1 ARRLIGGRA
10 ALMSKIEKPSA
21 VADIDRIVEMSD
33 GCMVARGDLGVEI
46 PAEDVPIA
54 QVRIVQANR
63 AAGKP
68 VIVATQMLDSMVGS
82 PTPTRAE
89 AADVAKAVHDGADA
103 VMLSAESAVGLY
115 PIETVTM
122 MARIVTRAERDDTA
136 FRNLM
141 TAGRP
146 DPEPTG
152 ADAITHA
159 AARVAETIGAA
170 AIVAYSMTGSTV
182 LRAARERPSAPILGL
197 TPQQDVARRL
207 TMSWGVRP
215 MIGEDAH
222 DFEDMVT
229 TAVGAARTALG
240 APEDGKLVVIAGVPF
255 GTPGATN
262 ILRIANMR

>member
-1 ARRLIGGRA
+1 
-10 ALMSKIEKPSA
+10 MSKIEKPSA

-68 VIVATQMLDSMVGS
+68 VIVATQMLDSMVKS

-103 VMLSAESAVGLY
+103 VMLSAESAVGDY
-115 PIETVTM
+115 PLETVSM

-141 TAGRP
+141 AAGRP
-146 DPEPTG
+146 APEPTG
-152 ADAITHA
+152 ADAITRA
-159 AARVAETIGAA
+159 AAQVAQTIDAA
-170 AIVAYSMTGSTV
+170 AIVAYSLTGSTV
-182 LRAARERPSAPILGL
+182 LRAARERPVAPIIGL
-197 TPQQDVARRL
+197 SPNADVARRL
-207 TMSWGVRP
+207 TLSWGVRP
-215 MIGEDAH
+215 VVGEDAH
-222 DFEDMVT
+222 DFEQMVAF
-229 TAVGAARTALG
+229 AVDAAKRALAA
-240 APEDGKLVVIAGVPF
+240 APGEKLVIIAGVPF

-262 ILRIANMR
+262 VLRIANAR